1 MLSETAGCLSAWFL
15 TLCCQIGCLGSTT
28 RTRAHRA
35 ACSLTNVAEV
45 FGRFAETTR
54 LQHVPETIVSCTRFH
69 LPSSS
74 CSDYH
79 HHRYHHALV
88 HVVQRSKGAANTSAL
103 GMPTQSINTSD
114 SACCVLCQKCNPS
127 SKCCIQLRDTVLV
140 WALLAQGMNV
150 CNSAPRR
157 KSFCSRLYEVAKSLY
172 IPVFWA
178 GSPLDPTSFSPNP
191 WTHPKCPEN
200 ATKPKTVTGCKM
212 CRLPTFHQLTQ
223 QNNTCLG
230 EANCKLYEYPNISRE
245 TTSRTRHETKDQPS
259 V

>member
-1 MLSETAGCLSAWFL
+1 MAALTMLSETAGCLSAWFL

-35 ACSLTNVAEV
+35 ACSLTSVAEV

-103 GMPTQSINTSD
+103 
-114 SACCVLCQKCNPS
+114 ACPHKASTL
-127 SKCCIQLRDTVLV
+127 LTVRAVSYARSVIHPVSVVYSCETLY
-140 WALLAQGMNV
+140 WCG
-150 CNSAPRR
+150 P
-157 KSFCSRLYEVAKSLY
+157 CSHKA
-172 IPVFWA
+172 
-178 GSPLDPTSFSPNP
+178 
-191 WTHPKCPEN
+191 
-200 ATKPKTVTGCKM
+200 
-212 CRLPTFHQLTQ
+212 
-223 QNNTCLG
+223 
-230 EANCKLYEYPNISRE
+230 
-245 TTSRTRHETKDQPS
+245 
-259 V
+259 